1 MSKVKSN
8 NYQHFEFP
16 KSLSHKKLL
25 QSLDSVLA
33 SKDTMLD
40 EYEELQKFSKENITG
55 DTDTAVSDENR
66 SKNRYRDI
74 VPYTW
79 RSVRIPIE
87 EAKPGEEQNK
97 YINASWI
104 VFKHF
109 KQNFIASQV
118 ELKCNV

>member
-1 MSKVKSN
+1 MSKFKSN

-16 KSLSHKKLL
+16 KSSSHKKLL
-25 QSLDSVLA
+25 QSLDSILA
-33 SKDTMLD
+33 TREAILD
-40 EYEELQKFSKENITG
+40 EYEALQQFSRENITG

-66 SKNRYRDI
+66 SKNRYKDI
-74 VPYTW
+74 VPYNW

-87 EAKPGEEQNK
+87 KAKPGEEQNK

-118 ELKCNV
+118 